1 MADWQIEST
10 SSSENTTVLK
20 IKKVGNKRKADNSIE
35 ISKKPKMDLEEVKQ
49 MISDA
54 VSKTSDAY
62 KVILEENN
70 KKIIAGLDSK
80 LEPLTIE
87 VASLSNKHDTL
98 HDTVSS
104 QGRDMSDLRST
115 VDSLKSTLK
124 SEIVNEIG
132 DTSSHLSAY
141 KHTLSVENEKVA
153 SNLLIFGLKAEN
165 PSEKVKELFSQLSI
179 PSDLAYT
186 IMSVSK
192 MGKDG
197 GERVPTLLVTFQNGF
212 QRNEILK
219 YAKNLPKGVVF
230 DRDIPLGYRE
240 QYKIMKRKAYKH
252 RKFFNCSTQIIFV
265 GHLMQLRYRDRDN
278 SATKSYTIID
288 EFFPH
293 PNSMANHVKGNSSK
307 AGAAPSVSVND
318 ASLKNAKRTLL
329 LSNIGDATT
338 LTIDAGL
345 KQLLNKSEFDNVQK
359 IDIQHG
365 SAHILCSSPTQCKL
379 IAKNYN
385 GKTANG
391 LKFSFE
397 TFDF

>member
-35 ISKKPKMDLEEVKQ
+35 ISKKPKMDSEEVKQ
-49 MISDA
+49 MICDA

-80 LEPLTIE
+80 LDPLTIE

-165 PSEKVKELFSQLSI
+165 PSF
-179 PSDLAYT
+179 
-186 IMSVSK
+186 
-192 MGKDG
+192 
-197 GERVPTLLVTFQNGF
+197 
-212 QRNEILK
+212 
-219 YAKNLPKGVVF
+219 
-230 DRDIPLGYRE
+230 
-240 QYKIMKRKAYKH
+240 
-252 RKFFNCSTQIIFV
+252 
-265 GHLMQLRYRDRDN
+265 LR
-278 SATKSYTIID
+278 
-288 EFFPH
+288 
-293 PNSMANHVKGNSSK
+293 
-307 AGAAPSVSVND
+307 
-318 ASLKNAKRTLL
+318 
-329 LSNIGDATT
+329 
-338 LTIDAGL
+338 
-345 KQLLNKSEFDNVQK
+345 
-359 IDIQHG
+359 
-365 SAHILCSSPTQCKL
+365 
-379 IAKNYN
+379 
-385 GKTANG
+385 
-391 LKFSFE
+391 
-397 TFDF
+397 